1 MDINNTF
8 IKSRL
13 NQKQILFV
21 ENLQDLIQ
29 TKIYF
34 YGSIERKDYF
44 NGKSDIDADIFPA
57 NVQSTLFKLRQ
68 IGNIPNN
75 QVNYIKWSLFMPEL
89 HKFQCIK
96 VKVINNQVS
105 LEINI
110 YNQNKRNEVLNAR
123 KYQLQQFTPT
133 LQYILMVFKKM
144 HYEYGIISIDLLM
157 QIKIFLYNNI
167 AKMTAFYLQE
177 KIE

>member
-13 NQKQILFV
+13 TEEQILFI

-44 NGKSDIDADIFPA
+44 NGKSDIDIDIFPA

-68 IGNIPNN
+68 VGMVPNN
-75 QVNYIKWSLFMPEL
+75 EVKYVKWSLFMPEK
-89 HKFQCIK
+89 HKFKCIK
-96 VKVINNQVS
+96 VSVKNNNVS

-123 KYQLQQFTPT
+123 KYQLQQFNTG
-133 LQYILMVFKKM
+133 LQYILMIFKKM
-144 HYEYGIISIDLLM
+144 HYEYGIITIDTLM
-157 QIKIFLYNNI
+157 KIKIFLYNNI

-177 KIE
+177 KYE

>member
-1 MDINNTF
+1 
-8 IKSRL
+8 
-13 NQKQILFV
+13 
-21 ENLQDLIQ
+21 
-29 TKIYF
+29 
-34 YGSIERKDYF
+34 
-44 NGKSDIDADIFPA
+44 
-57 NVQSTLFKLRQ
+57 
-68 IGNIPNN
+68 
-75 QVNYIKWSLFMPEL
+75 MPEL

-144 HYEYGIISIDLLM
+144 HYEYVIISIDFLM